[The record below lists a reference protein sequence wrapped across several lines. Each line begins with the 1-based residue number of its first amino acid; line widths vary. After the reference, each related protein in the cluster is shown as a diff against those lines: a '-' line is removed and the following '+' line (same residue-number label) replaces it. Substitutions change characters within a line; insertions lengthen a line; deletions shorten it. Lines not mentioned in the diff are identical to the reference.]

1 MGHNV
6 AHLFA
11 SVCFSKMPKNM
22 PQAILGY
29 LNPQNWIMSMTYDL
43 RARRVARNNSSYV
56 FIAIAQLKKAIALSH
71 GCCILDCP
79 REPNQY
85 LYNLNDTCLTT
96 KKCIDEKLL

>member
-43 RARRVARNNSSYV
+43 RARRVARNNSS
-56 FIAIAQLKKAIALSH
+56 IKLMHSDHKKNMDSYFSKA
-71 GCCILDCP
+71 
-79 REPNQY
+79 
-85 LYNLNDTCLTT
+85 
-96 KKCIDEKLL
+96 KLLKGW